1 MYKKH
6 TKRKFIKTPI
16 TQHSIGIILNLGSLL
31 GVHLKK
37 SKVIRDLASH
47 SDYPSVLATSDTLTS
62 YGINNQG
69 LILEKDSLHEQILPL
84 VCMVTD
90 ATHEASN
97 VIVTSVQNDA
107 VEYLDPSSGYITE
120 PIDVFTQKWNGI
132 ALVIEPP
139 SEMAKMQ
146 QPKSMAMLF
155 YQRLVFIVPF
165 FIALSSILTFIFQG
179 FFVGA
184 ILSVLYTFAIY
195 LSFSL
200 VHEELD
206 NDFIESFCSRFFSN
220 GCLSVINSKP
230 GLLVPYLKLSEIGL
244 LYYVTTAMLLSIF
257 SVLGLSTDVLMV
269 VVCITSFAGVIF
281 SFISFYYQV
290 KVLDIVCIPCNLISL
305 LNWLIFI
312 LAFTSVKNISAFHVE
327 WSHVVLIAIFYVTG
341 ILFAVIVRNWV
352 NLSLVTRDDEVIIKN
367 IFTSSWFFP
376 ALESNSEKE
385 KNPIDLNELVFGD
398 IHSKDVVRLVVSPY
412 CWVSKRLYTM
422 IRQAHV
428 RNQIDCR
435 VELRMATLKFGAYQS
450 IIDTIIYQR
459 FIFTTESNEEKQ
471 ARFDACYASQIH
483 DEPQR
488 WMDNPNPE
496 AGYSDSVQEKIT
508 MLKNWLEENNIT
520 KAPTLIS
527 NGTIIPNVFLMT
539 YMNAIVLRNSSSQ

>member
-1 MYKKH
+1 MYNKH

-47 SDYPSVLATSDTLTS
+47 ADYPSVLATSDTLTS
-62 YGINNQG
+62 YGIKNQG
-69 LILEKDSLHEQILPL
+69 VILESDSLIQQLFPL
-84 VCMVTD
+84 VCLVTD
-90 ATHEASN
+90 AKHEASN
-97 VIVTSVQNDA
+97 VIVTSVENNM
-107 VEYLDPSSGYITE
+107 VEYLDPSSGYSID
-120 PIDVFTQKWNGI
+120 PIDVFSQKWNGI

-139 SEMAKMQ
+139 SELTKTQ

-155 YQRLVFIVPF
+155 YQRLVFIIPL
-165 FIALSSILTFIFQG
+165 FIALSSILAFSFQG
-179 FFVGA
+179 FFAGA
-184 ILSVLYTFAIY
+184 LLSVLYTLAIY

-200 VHEELD
+200 LHEELD
-206 NDFIESFCSRFFSN
+206 NDFIESFCSKFFSN
-220 GCLSVINSKP
+220 GCLAVINSKP
-230 GLLVPYLKLSEIGL
+230 GRILPYLKLSEIGL
-244 LYYVTTAMLLSIF
+244 LYYFSTSVLLCIF
-257 SVLGLSTDVLMV
+257 SMLGLSADVLLA
-269 VVCITSFAGVIF
+269 VVCITSFAGVMF
-281 SFISFYYQV
+281 SFISLYQQV
-290 KVLDIVCIPCNLISL
+290 KVLDIFCIPCNLISL
-305 LNWLIFI
+305 LNWSIFI
-312 LAFTSVKNISAFHVE
+312 LALTSVKSTSTFHFE
-327 WSHVVLIAIFYVTG
+327 WSYLVLITIFYTTG
-341 ILFAVIVRNWV
+341 VLFSAIIRNWI

-376 ALESNSEKE
+376 ALESNCEKE

-398 IHSKDVVRLVVSPY
+398 IHSKDVVCLVLSPY

-422 IRQAHV
+422 IRQAHAS
-428 RNQIDCR
+428 NQIDCR

-471 ARFDACYASQIH
+471 AIFDACYASQIR

-488 WMDNPNPE
+488 WMDNPDPD
-496 AGYSDSVQEKIT
+496 AGYSDGVQEKIT

-539 YMNAIVLRNSSSQ
+539 YMNAIVLKNSSL